1 MSGAAHIDPPL
12 PPHEL
17 RVLVGLTGDEHY
29 DNPTRAP
36 LWDLPDEAFDFVLDW
51 GCGCGRLARRMLQ
64 QLPPPRRYLGID
76 LHRGMVRW
84 CREHLAPCAS
94 GFEFVHHDVYNIGLN
109 PQGAAATLPLPA
121 PDRAASLFIA
131 VSVFTHVLEPAAA
144 FYLGEVARALRPGG
158 IAMTT
163 WFLFDKADFPM
174 MQESQNALFINDV
187 DPTNAVVYDRSWLR
201 RTLREKGLGI
211 WRVEQPDV
219 RGFQWRVWLAPL
231 GERPEVEL
239 PADAAA
245 FGVRRPPLLPAGA
258 AELGV
263 ERSPESRDE

>member
-1 MSGAAHIDPPL
+1 VVSGASHLDPPL

-17 RVLVGLTGDEHY
+17 RVLVGPTDDQYY

-36 LWDLPDEAFDFVLDW
+36 MYNLPAAAFDFVLDW

-64 QLPPPRRYLGID
+64 QEAPPRRYLGVD

-84 CREHLAPCAS
+84 CREHLAPCAP
-94 GFEFVHHDVYNIGLN
+94 GFEFVHHDVYNVGLN
-109 PQGAAATLPLPA
+109 PHGAAEALPLPA
-121 PDRAASLFIA
+121 PDRAVSFFIA

-144 FYLGEVARALRPGG
+144 FYLGELARVLRPNGV
-158 IAMTT
+158 AMTT
-163 WFLFDKADFPM
+163 WFLFDKVDFPM
-174 MQESQNALFINDV
+174 MQESQNTLFINDV
-187 DPTNAVVYDRSWLR
+187 DPTNAVIYDRGFLR
-201 RTLREKGLGI
+201 RTLREKGLAI

-245 FGVRRPPLLPAGA
+245 PGVRRAPLLPPGA
-258 AELGV
+258 ANLGAG
-263 ERSPESRDE
+263 R